1 MKQKILTTLF
11 GTTMLLTLFSGC
23 ENSNSTAV
31 SNEIA
36 TTEEIS
42 EVLEEIPTSTEESE
56 PEIIVIE
63 TDFGSYTRLGE
74 NVDYPEE
81 LENIEIDINNTLI
94 QLSLPKDMGAS
105 FHFDSDTNSLFI
117 FNEDKSK
124 MGFLYFTDFLQTE
137 AYKIAYD
144 TETFSNTIAFD
155 SFITT
160 AGEATT
166 LKQDDTLIV
175 QHIPAVLK
183 EYTENEH
190 IQNAY
195 TGKLLRYQTYNTDT
209 VELPN
214 DDGTISKAY
223 TGNKIVFYYGEDIV
237 SDYLDYIV
245 ESFTIS
251 EDIADKNTIIEPDAD
266 INNVL
271 IENTNLANEEFV
283 LQTSYLHSI
292 APMSEDAQWQSY
304 INLGLHRTQITD
316 DMTLEEI
323 QEAIKKS
330 HVYLTTRR
338 STGTPSSH
346 GGFGSGFVIDIDED
360 TMYIA
365 TNQHCVVGNDAKG
378 KKNGFYI
385 RFSDTYNELNV
396 LMDTYDINTIF
407 VGETYSPDF
416 AILKCDISSI
426 PYEDR
431 QLFKAI
437 PKIEDIELTQGMPV
451 YMYHMPRGSDAILK
465 TGSLYS
471 TEKIAGYDGKTMCYY
486 TTAIGISGD
495 SGSLFFT
502 QNGQCLGIVASRMT
516 LNNNSTYYNS
526 VIPYDL
532 IPTTFEKIVGRPLY
546 NEISLKEFFTQFM
559 YDYWEEITPNSI
571 VSSDTILPEET
582 SENTDTTQ

>member
-223 TGNKIVFYYGEDIV
+223 IGNKIVFYYGEDIV

-330 HVYLTTRR
+330 HVFVTFYR
-338 STGTPSSH
+338 STGSVSTNR
-346 GGFGSGFVIDIDED
+346 GSGFVIDMDENNL
-360 TMYIA
+360 YIM
-365 TNQHCVVGNDAKG
+365 TNEHVANMSKSRG
-378 KKNGFYI
+378 KKYGYYI
-385 RFSDTYNELNV
+385 RFSKDLEDVNYLMETYNIRGV
-396 LMDTYDINTIF
+396 Y
-407 VGETYSPDF
+407 VGGNSSPDM
-416 AILKCDISSI
+416 AIIKCDISDI

-431 QLFKAI
+431 YLFKSI
-437 PKIEDIELTQGMPV
+437 PKIKEIELTQGMPI
-451 YMYHMPRGSDAILK
+451 YMYHMPGAIEANLK
-465 TGSLYS
+465 SGSLYS
-471 TEKIAGYDGKTMCYY
+471 EDKIQGHKNTMCYF
-486 TTAIGISGD
+486 TNEIAVSGD

-502 QNGQCLGIVASRMT
+502 SKGQCLGILAGSRLENGT
-516 LNNNSTYYNS
+516 WYDNI
-526 VIPYDL
+526 IPYDL

-559 YDYWEEITPNSI
+559 YDYWEQITPNSI
-571 VSSDTILPEET
+571 VSIDTTLLEET
-582 SENTDTTQ
+582 SESTDIIQ